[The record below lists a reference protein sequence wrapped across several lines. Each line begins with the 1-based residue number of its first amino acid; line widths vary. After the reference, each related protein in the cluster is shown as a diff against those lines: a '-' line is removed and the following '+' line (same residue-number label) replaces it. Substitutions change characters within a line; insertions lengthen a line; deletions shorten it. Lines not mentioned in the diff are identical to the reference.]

1 MRWLRRRACWVRPRL
16 CTLAVIHPDLASSGG
31 ILETKKIG
39 DMAYERGVAMALHRA
54 MLPIAGLAVV
64 HCAAATENFMVIEN
78 HTVDHLQQWS
88 SLVEGLPVPLIANGH
103 I

>member
-1 MRWLRRRACWVRPRL
+1 
-16 CTLAVIHPDLASSGG
+16 
-31 ILETKKIG
+31 
-39 DMAYERGVAMALHRA
+39 MALHRA
-54 MLPIAGLAVV
+54 MLPISGLAAV

-88 SLVEGLPVPLIANGH
+88 GLVEGLPVPLIANGH

>member
-1 MRWLRRRACWVRPRL
+1 
-16 CTLAVIHPDLASSGG
+16 
-31 ILETKKIG
+31 
-39 DMAYERGVAMALHRA
+39 MALHRA

-88 SLVEGLPVPLIANGH
+88 SLVEGLPVPLVANGH

>member
-1 MRWLRRRACWVRPRL
+1 M
-16 CTLAVIHPDLASSGG
+16 
-31 ILETKKIG
+31 
-39 DMAYERGVAMALHRA
+39 AMALHRA

-88 SLVEGLPVPLIANGH
+88 SLVEGLPVPLVANGH

>member
-1 MRWLRRRACWVRPRL
+1 M
-16 CTLAVIHPDLASSGG
+16 
-31 ILETKKIG
+31 
-39 DMAYERGVAMALHRA
+39 AMALHRE
-54 MLPIAGLAVV
+54 MLPIVGLAAV
-64 HCAAATENFMVIEN
+64 HYAAATENFKVIEN